1 MKIITNFD
9 SSKSSGLDC
18 IPVVVLKNC
27 EPEILYTL
35 AELFNK
41 CLKESFLPDFL
52 KVSSVVPQLKYVGQ
66 QLGLAHE
73 LESHL

>member
-18 IPVVVLKNC
+18 ITVVVLKNC

-41 CLKESFLPDFL
+41 YLKESFLPDFS
-52 KVSSVVPQLKYVGQ
+52 KVSTVVPQLKYVGQ

-73 LESHL
+73 FESHL